1 MSENPVRA
9 NEVLCT
15 LYRIHHQL
23 SDLNDRL
30 ARGPRKVKAA
40 NNRVAELQAVSDEA
54 TRVMVELRVA
64 TDGKQADLD
73 RNMANIKKRRDQL
86 MEAKDNREYNSLKS
100 QIAADEAANGVY
112 EDEILEALDRIDD
125 LKQKADAA
133 KNDLAKSKENCQKT
147 TDEVNGEHDTILSEI
162 ARLEGEL
169 KATERLL
176 NAEFGEQYRRIFMS
190 KRFDTLAM
198 LEQTHCKGCNTTVPV
213 NRISELMKEKPILCS
228 SCGRMLYL
236 PEDYRLS

>member
-9 NEVLCT
+9 NDVLCT
-15 LYRIHHQL
+15 LHRIHIQL

-40 NNRVAELQAVSDEA
+40 ENRVAELRAISDEA
-54 TRVMVELRVA
+54 TRVMVELRVT
-64 TDGKQADLD
+64 TDGRQADLD
-73 RNMANIKKRRDQL
+73 RNLANIKKRRDQL

-112 EDEILEALDRIDD
+112 EDEILEALDRIDG

-133 KNDLAKSKENCQKT
+133 KGDLAKGEENCRRI
-147 TDEVNGEHDTILSEI
+147 TDEVNGERDTIISEI

-169 KATERLL
+169 KATEKLL

-190 KRFDTLAM
+190 KKFDTLAM
-198 LEQTHCKGCNTTVPV
+198 LEETHCKGCNTTVPL

-236 PEDYRLS
+236 PENYKVS